1 MIQVAILVVLII
13 IAFILAPWLIG
24 VAIALVAAYG
34 VWLVLSAA
42 IVVVLGISFVL
53 LHGFREYLFYKGPG
67 ISEKIDKVNEE
78 FLLREKS
85 KQELTPDPPEEPKV
99 HQSKRVALCKHC
111 GGEIR
116 GYTLY
121 CPSCGRST

>member
-53 LHGFREYLFYKGPG
+53 LHGFREHLF
-67 ISEKIDKVNEE
+67 IKVQASA
-78 FLLREKS
+78 RK
-85 KQELTPDPPEEPKV
+85 
-99 HQSKRVALCKHC
+99 
-111 GGEIR
+111 
-116 GYTLY
+116 
-121 CPSCGRST
+121 